1 MTDRQTEGQRERRE
15 DRSNIRQSE
24 PQRERVRDRRTERYR
39 QTNIDAQTQI
49 KREKQCGGKTGRRL
63 DGLKRAERNID
74 MNSVCPYNDL
84 IRQTDGCR
92 ESDTEYPMTAYWTS
106 R

>member
-49 KREKQCGGKTGRRL
+49 KREKQCGGQL
-63 DGLKRAERNID
+63 DVEMD
-74 MNSVCPYNDL
+74 
-84 IRQTDGCR
+84 
-92 ESDTEYPMTAYWTS
+92 
-106 R
+106 